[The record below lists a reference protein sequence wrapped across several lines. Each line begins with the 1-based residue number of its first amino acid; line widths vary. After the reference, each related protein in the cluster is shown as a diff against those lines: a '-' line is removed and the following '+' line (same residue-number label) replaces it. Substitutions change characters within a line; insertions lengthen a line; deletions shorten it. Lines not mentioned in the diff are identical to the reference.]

1 MVDRGRIKRRL
12 SEKRGKSVRDFA
24 KNGVRTIAF
33 ILVAGVSIGA
43 ASREALADL
52 KLCNMTKSRVGVV
65 IGYRDTKGWV
75 TEGWWNINAGNCND
89 ILKGKLNARYYYIHA
104 EDYVR
109 EGEWSGKAFMCVKNK
124 VFTIRNA
131 EKDCERRGYRKAGFF
146 EVDTTNE
153 DDWTIRLTDPGE
165 NGSN

>member
-1 MVDRGRIKRRL
+1 MASGRIDRGK
-12 SEKRGKSVRDFA
+12 
-24 KNGVRTIAF
+24 GVSKFVTNCARTIAF
-33 ILVAGVSIGA
+33 VLVAGVFVSS
-43 ASREALADL
+43 ASNEAWADL
-52 KLCNMTKSRVGVV
+52 KLCNMTKSRIGVV

-75 TEGWWNINAGNCND
+75 TEGWWNINANSCSD

-109 EGEWSGKAFMCVKNK
+109 DGEWAGKAFMCVKNK
-124 VFTIRNA
+124 SFTIRNA
-131 EKDCERRGYRKAGFF
+131 EKNCVERGYRKAGFF

-165 NGSN
+165 NGNK